1 MGVMIEDPRALFRS
15 NPMCKKRL
23 PKYVHLRR
31 DRPEQSMKPPE
42 SRRNRKGKLT
52 QETGRRDGELPT
64 DATENFPPK
73 RRGRSGALPDSR
85 GGRRARG
92 VGFLHPGQQRW
103 HQNPRR
109 SGLHPT
115 RALSPLCHC
124 VRQSLSSGW
133 AIINPW

>member
-64 DATENFPPK
+64 EAK
-73 RRGRSGALPDSR
+73 
-85 GGRRARG
+85 
-92 VGFLHPGQQRW
+92 
-103 HQNPRR
+103 
-109 SGLHPT
+109 GLMP
-115 RALSPLCHC
+115 AAAA
-124 VRQSLSSGW
+124 G
-133 AIINPW
+133 